1 MKNYIANE
9 SGGWDTSKALVRRL
23 IDRCVHVGRQH
34 RANGRKEDEY
44 EGERAPSS
52 TYHDLIITTQRIDFS
67 GLSYTHLRIFQP
79 TQTSQNSPWC
89 RWDIET
95 YSSM

>member
-44 EGERAPSS
+44 EGERAPSF
-52 TYHDLIITTQRIDFS
+52 T
-67 GLSYTHLRIFQP
+67 
-79 TQTSQNSPWC
+79 
-89 RWDIET
+89 
-95 YSSM
+95 